1 MNHPFDAFT
10 YRDGVLHAG
19 DVALTGIAEAAGT
32 PTFVYSADAI
42 RSSYR
47 RIEKAFA
54 PIGAKLHFAVK
65 SSSNINILRLLR
77 DEGAGMDVV
86 SGGELER
93 AWLAGT
99 PMDEIVFAG
108 VGKTRVEQKAALD
121 GRWSPLRDAAERLG
135 GENIEDRGPVGL
147 FNVESESELEVLAEV
162 AAELGVVARACIR
175 VNPDVDARTHE
186 YTTTGKEEN
195 KFGVA
200 VARVPV
206 LFNAFEDNPSVE
218 LIGLHVHI
226 GSPVRETE
234 PFECAVRVLLELIDR
249 LEGAGH
255 VIKVLDLGGGWPM
268 NYSDGESPDIEV
280 FAEALIPL
288 LETRAKDG
296 LQIVLEPGRSIMAN
310 AGVLLTR
317 VHHVK
322 EGRRKR
328 FVICDAG
335 MHTLIRPAFYR
346 AYHFVWPAQVEAGH
360 VPPSAM
366 EKLNLPD
373 LHPSDV
379 VGPICETGD
388 FLARERD
395 LPKVQRGEL
404 IAVFSAGA
412 YGMSMSSNYND
423 HPRCAEVLVD
433 GERAVLINRRQ
444 EQASLLETEVGP
456 REL

>member
-10 YRDGVLHAG
+10 YRDGVLYAG
-19 DVALTGIAEAAGT
+19 DVPVTGIAEAAGT

-47 RIEKAFA
+47 RIERAFA
-54 PIGAKLHFAVK
+54 PIGAKLHYAVK
-65 SSSNINILRLLR
+65 ASSNINILRLLR
-77 DEGAGMDVV
+77 KEGAGMDVV

-108 VGKTRVEQKAALD
+108 VGKTRAEQKAALD
-121 GRWSPLRDAAERLG
+121 GRWSPLKDAAERLG
-135 GENIEDRGPVGL
+135 GRNIEGRGPVGL

-200 VARVPV
+200 VARVPI
-206 LFNAFEDNPSVE
+206 LFEAFKDNPSVE

-234 PFECAVRVLLELIDR
+234 PFESAVRILLELIDR
-249 LEGAGH
+249 LEGAGN

-268 NYSDGESPDIEV
+268 NYTDGESPDIET
-280 FAEALIPL
+280 FAEALNPM
-288 LETRAKDG
+288 LETRAKNG

-366 EKLNLPD
+366 EKLDLPD

-395 LPKVQRGEL
+395 LPKVQRGDL
-404 IAVFSAGA
+404 MAVFSAGA

-444 EQASLLETEVGP
+444 DQASLLETEMGP